1 MDDQSLNRR
10 TMLLQS
16 AGLVGGFVSAL
27 ETGVGENRSAE
38 SRSAFRLA
46 TFSADVTCPLGHPLI
61 AGLREPAKKIVDRLS
76 ARGFVLLG
84 RGKPIVLCAVDW
96 CEIRNQSYDL
106 WRDELARA
114 AGTGRVRVL
123 LTSIHQHDAPVTD
136 QGAAKLLAKAGLNGA
151 MFDPKFERR
160 CIAKTAAAVKAALK
174 SAQPVT
180 HLGTGQ
186 AKVERIASNRRVV
199 GADGTISYSRGSNS
213 GGNRVL
219 REAPEGLVDPWL
231 KTLSFWNGKKPL
243 LAMHTY
249 ATHPMSYYGRGGV
262 SADFV
267 GMARAMMQRE
277 HPRVFQIY
285 TSGCSGDVTA
295 GKYNN
300 GSPENRPLLAKRLLT
315 AMKSAW
321 KSTKRVPLTSLEFRS
336 TTLDLPFRPAAT
348 HTAAALARTVSDRK
362 AAKRNRILA
371 AMGLASRQH
380 VATGE
385 KIDFPC
391 VDFGNAQIVL
401 FPGESFVGYQL
412 LAQKQRPKSFVVS
425 LGYGECWPGYIPTT
439 QGFRDKFRDVWLW
452 VGPGTDR
459 ALQRGLDRVLPRR

>member
-1 MDDQSLNRR
+1 
-10 TMLLQS
+10 MLIHA
-16 AGLVGGFVSAL
+16 AGAVAGIACVDRAAAAGQ
-27 ETGVGENRSAE
+27 ETAE
-38 SRSAFRLA
+38 GKPAFRIA

-61 AGLREPAKKIVDRLS
+61 AGLRDPAKTIVDPLF

-84 RGKPIVLCAVDW
+84 GGKPIVLCAVDW

-106 WRDELARA
+106 WRDELAKA
-114 AGTGRVRVL
+114 AGTDRVRVL

-136 QGAAKLLAKAGLNGA
+136 LGATKLLADAGLPGV
-151 MFDPKFERR
+151 MFDPKFER
-160 CIAKTAAAVKAALK
+160 CCVAKTAAAVKAALK
-174 SAQPVT
+174 STQLVT

-199 GADGTISYSRGSNS
+199 GPDGRVSYARGSNS
-213 GGNRVL
+213 GGDRFH
-219 REAPEGLVDPWL
+219 RDAPDGLIDPWL
-231 KTLSFWNGKKPL
+231 KTLSFFNGDKPL
-243 LAMHTY
+243 LALHCY

-267 GMARAMMQRE
+267 GMARATMQRE
-277 HPRVFQIY
+277 FPGVFQIY

-300 GSPENRPLLAKRLLT
+300 GSPENRPLLAKRLYA

-321 KSTKRVPLTSLEFRS
+321 KTTKRVPLTAAEFRS
-336 TTLDLPFRPAAT
+336 TKLDLPFRPAAT
-348 HTAAALARTVSDRK
+348 HTEAALAKVVSDRK
-362 AAKRNRILA
+362 APARNRILA
-371 AMGLASRQH
+371 AMGLSSRKRVAS
-380 VATGE
+380 GE

-391 VDFGNAQIVL
+391 VDFGAAQLVL

-412 LAQKQRPKSFVVS
+412 QAQQQRPKTFVVS

-439 QGFRDKFRDVWLW
+439 QGFKDKFRDVWLW
-452 VGPGTDR
+452 VGPGSDR
-459 ALQRGLDRVLPRR
+459 ELRRGLERVLSRR